1 MFLYQAIRY
10 SLFPSW
16 RPRHGHKE
24 AIFLTL
30 WAGWVFLFFSLS
42 SSKVIPYI
50 LPMFPP
56 LAILIGRYFSG
67 AWNHPQLPGLRVG
80 CLCLLC
86 AALVLVLLGVKG
98 PQHYLERYSNW
109 PDLEVP
115 MDEATIPST
124 SLNFYPDL
132 MKLRPYMVAQG
143 AILLFG
149 ALATSFLGKRNI
161 PAAFSA
167 LGLTAAFFL
176 VVLNSSL
183 PILDQRRSVKDLALT
198 IKPWLQ
204 PNDEVASYHAYYQD
218 LPLYLQRHV
227 TQVGWVEPFE
237 LWEEELNKRADNDKA
252 FWQKWNSAQSIYAL
266 TDRAT
271 YDKLR
276 AQADRKLYLVAQN
289 AYDVV
294 FSNRKD
300 TLASDHESSAV
311 N

>member
-1 MFLYQAIRY
+1 M
-10 SLFPSW
+10 P
-16 RPRHGHKE
+16 
-24 AIFLTL
+24 IF
-30 WAGWVFLFFSLS
+30 
-42 SSKVIPYI
+42 
-50 LPMFPP
+50 
-56 LAILIGRYFSG
+56 
-67 AWNHPQLPGLRVG
+67 
-80 CLCLLC
+80 
-86 AALVLVLLGVKG
+86 
-98 PQHYLERYSNW
+98 
-109 PDLEVP
+109 
-115 MDEATIPST
+115 
-124 SLNFYPDL
+124 
-132 MKLRPYMVAQG
+132 
-143 AILLFG
+143 
-149 ALATSFLGKRNI
+149 
-161 PAAFSA
+161 
-167 LGLTAAFFL
+167 
-176 VVLNSSL
+176 
-183 PILDQRRSVKDLALT
+183 DQRRSVKDLALT

>member
-1 MFLYQAIRY
+1 RVADLDMGLSALLTCALISFLLGTREPPGLRRRSAMWAFFAFAALAVLEKGLIGIVIP
-10 SLFPSW
+10 SLVIGTWILVVGEWNVLKNLYLPSGL
-16 RPRHGHKE
+16 PRHGHKE

-30 WAGWVFLFFSLS
+30 WAGWLFLFFSLS

-86 AALVLVLLGVKG
+86 AALVLVLLGVRG

-132 MKLRPYMVAQG
+132 MKLRPYMIAQA

-149 ALATSFLGKRNI
+149 ALA
-161 PAAFSA
+161 
-167 LGLTAAFFL
+167 
-176 VVLNSSL
+176 
-183 PILDQRRSVKDLALT
+183 
-198 IKPWLQ
+198 
-204 PNDEVASYHAYYQD
+204 
-218 LPLYLQRHV
+218 
-227 TQVGWVEPFE
+227 
-237 LWEEELNKRADNDKA
+237 
-252 FWQKWNSAQSIYAL
+252 
-266 TDRAT
+266 
-271 YDKLR
+271 
-276 AQADRKLYLVAQN
+276 
-289 AYDVV
+289 
-294 FSNRKD
+294 
-300 TLASDHESSAV
+300 
-311 N
+311 